1 MTLFLCGD
9 VMLGRGI
16 DQILPHPSDPI
27 LKESYVRDARDYV
40 ALAEAENGRMPRPV
54 DFPYVWGDALAE
66 LEHVSPDFRIIN
78 LETSVTVSK
87 CFWAEKDI
95 HYRMHP
101 QNIPCL
107 KAARIDCAVLANN
120 HILDFGYQG
129 LTETVAA
136 LNGAGIKTAGAGQNS
151 ERAAEPAV
159 LDGGRQNRVLVYA
172 YGHASSGVSVDW
184 SADWDKPG
192 VNFLPNLSDTILL
205 DVQKNVATW
214 KQPGD
219 TAIFSI
225 HWGANWGYDVDPV
238 HRQFAHDLIDKA
250 AIDVVYGH
258 SSHHAKGLEVYQ
270 GKLILYGCGDFIND
284 YEGIAGY
291 EAFRDDLTLMYFL
304 HLNPNG
310 SLMAL
315 EMVPMQIRQ
324 FRLQSASSADAQWLY
339 EVLKREGEKFGARI
353 ELTSQNVLL
362 LAQ

>member
-1 MTLFLCGD
+1 VC
-9 VMLGRGI
+9 
-16 DQILPHPSDPI
+16 
-27 LKESYVRDARDYV
+27 
-40 ALAEAENGRMPRPV
+40 
-54 DFPYVWGDALAE
+54 GDALAE
-66 LEHVSPDFRIIN
+66 LERVSPDFRIIN

-101 QNIPCL
+101 QNMPCL
-107 KAARIDCAVLANN
+107 KAARVDCAVLANN
-120 HILDFGYQG
+120 HVLDFGYQG
-129 LTETVAA
+129 MAETMATLSV
-136 LNGAGIKTAGAGQNS
+136 AGIKAAGVGQNL
-151 ERAAEPAV
+151 EQAAAPVV
-159 LDGGRQNRVLVYA
+159 LDDGHQRRVLVYA
-172 YGHASSGVSVDW
+172 YGHSSSGVTVQW

-192 VNFLPNLSDTILL
+192 VNFLPDFSAATLLSI
-205 DVQKNVATW
+205 QKNVAAS

-219 TAIFSI
+219 TTIFSV
-225 HWGANWGYDVDPV
+225 HWGGNWGYDVDPS

-284 YEGIAGY
+284 YEGITGY

-324 FRLQSASSADAQWLY
+324 FRLQSASSADAQWLCK
-339 EVLKREGEKFGARI
+339 VLKREGEKFGTKI
-353 ELTSQNVLL
+353 DLTSQSCLL